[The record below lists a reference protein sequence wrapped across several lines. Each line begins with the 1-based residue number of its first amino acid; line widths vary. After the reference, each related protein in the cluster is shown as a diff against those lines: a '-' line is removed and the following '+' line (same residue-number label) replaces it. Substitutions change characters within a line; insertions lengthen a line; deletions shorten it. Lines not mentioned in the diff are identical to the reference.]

1 MSTPSNPQPPPNPST
16 QIRVQAQR
24 RQDGVASIVFTPDLI
39 YVIDAA
45 GSPPAPYS
53 IVMTGANGLIDPS
66 LLPPTT
72 PILLETN
79 SVPNTL
85 QNILNLIAGNNIIL
99 TANAFGG
106 VTIAASSMIS
116 TSFANITSGTNIQ
129 ADMIVAG
136 SPSGNAILTYAP
148 GGVINANEIGT
159 INVAGNLPTHAGM
172 ILVSQ
177 PGNSAAIWVDPQ
189 IQGLYPAGSFIASP
203 PAYAPPTTI
212 QPVLMGGEGP
222 QGQLTIIQTTP
233 TGVVLTVPA
242 DEQEAAIIE
251 TFSANTGT
259 TKIDITTRRPILS
272 IQPQPGAG
280 AIDFL
285 LRKMRLVGNGGTALF
300 ELVLNGNLTGA
311 SFHPVDP
318 SSNANFDT
326 AATQISGGR
335 VVDSGYLNLADQDPD
350 YLLHFGFT
358 GSPASP
364 DTFTLVVT
372 SMTTRPNP
380 VSGSFRWTEE
390 PASI

>member
-1 MSTPSNPQPPPNPST
+1 MPTPSNPQPPPNPST

-24 RQDGVASIVFTPDLI
+24 RLDGVASIVYTPDLI

-66 LLPPTT
+66 LLPPST

-79 SVPNTL
+79 YVPNTL

-99 TANAFGG
+99 TANAFGA

-129 ADMIVAG
+129 ADMIVSG
-136 SPSGNAILTYAP
+136 SPSGTAILTYAD
-148 GGVINANEIGT
+148 GGVVNANEIGT
-159 INVAGNLPTHAGM
+159 INVDGNLPTHAGM

-177 PGNSAAIWVDPQ
+177 PGNTAAIWVDPQ
-189 IQGLYPAGSFIASP
+189 VQGLYQVGSYLASP

-212 QPVLMGGEGP
+212 QPILIGGESP
-222 QGQLTIIQTTP
+222 SGQLTNIQTTP
-233 TGVVLTVPA
+233 AGTLITVSA
-242 DEQEAAIIE
+242 DEQEAASIL
-251 TFSANTGT
+251 TFSANTGI
-259 TKIDITTRRPILS
+259 TKINISTRRPILS
-272 IQPQPGAG
+272 IQPKPGSSVLA
-280 AIDFL
+280 FL

-300 ELVLNGNLTGA
+300 ELVLNGTLTGA
-311 SFHPVDP
+311 AFNPVDP
-318 SSNANFDT
+318 SSGAVFDT
-326 AATQISGGR
+326 AATHISGGR
-335 VVDSGYLNLADQDPD
+335 VVDSGYLNLADQAPD
-350 YLLHFGFT
+350 YLLYFGST
-358 GSPASP
+358 DSPSTL

-380 VSGSFRWTEE
+380 VSASFRWTEQ
-390 PASI
+390 ASSF